1 MVDQAYAE
9 VQAFWK
15 NLSQTE
21 TDSELSQV
29 SAFEGL
35 VEKLK
40 SKLGDLQVLSFF
52 DTMMTTDTYY
62 R

>member
-29 SAFEGL
+29 SAFEVL

-52 DTMMTTDTYY
+52 DTMMTTDTHY